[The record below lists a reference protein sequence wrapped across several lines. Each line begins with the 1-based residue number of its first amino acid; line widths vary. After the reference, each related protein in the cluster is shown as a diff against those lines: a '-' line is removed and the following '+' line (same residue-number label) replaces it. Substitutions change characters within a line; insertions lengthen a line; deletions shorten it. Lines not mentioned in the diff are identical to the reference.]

1 MFFVHECM
9 YGVRVCMP
17 PRSRYGD
24 HRYLPRVKVLCAR
37 ECMYAGVRVCEFSH
51 RSQALGPS
59 VFASCS
65 RYLCAEVY
73 VSACVSVCLAACV
86 HAILA

>member
-1 MFFVHECM
+1 M
-9 YGVRVCMP
+9 RVSACT
-17 PRSRYGD
+17 RGC
-24 HRYLPRVKVLCAR
+24 VCA
-37 ECMYAGVRVCEFSH
+37 CNSEFSH
-51 RSQALGPS
+51 RGQALGPS

-86 HAILA
+86 HAILAKRAVCACACASIIVFGE